1 MGPCTASSC
10 CCQARNLPWAPVPPP
25 HAAARPVI
33 CHGPLYRLLMLL
45 PGPESLMGPCT
56 ASHCCCLHRHTLPCA
71 TFRSPHTLLVCS
83 IFCHR
88 VLADYGP
95 PIAAARPVICHGPL
109 YRLLMLLP
117 GPESLMVPVRPPI
130 AAVSIA
136 TLCHVPLSGLLTLLV
151 CSIFCHRVL

>member
-1 MGPCTASSC
+1 
-10 CCQARNLPWAPVPPP
+10 
-25 HAAARPVI
+25 
-33 CHGPLYRLLMLL
+33 
-45 PGPESLMGPCT
+45 MGPCT

-71 TFRSPHTLLVCS
+71 TFRSPHTAGVCS

-95 PIAAARPVICHGPL
+95 PIAAARPLICHGPL

-117 GPESLMVPVRPPI
+117 VQSLSWVPVRPPI

-136 TLCHVPLSGLLTLLV
+136 TLCHVPLSGLLTHCWCV
-151 CSIFCHRVL
+151 QF

>member
-1 MGPCTASSC
+1 M
-10 CCQARNLPWAPVPPP
+10 
-25 HAAARPVI
+25 
-33 CHGPLYRLLMLL
+33 CHFQV
-45 PGPESLMGPCT
+45 S
-56 ASHCCCLHRHTLPCA
+56 SHCWWVP
-71 TFRSPHTLLVCS
+71 
-83 IFCHR
+83 FCHR

-117 GPESLMVPVRPPI
+117 GPECLSWVPVRPPI

-151 CSIFCHRVL
+151 GSILS